1 MINPSAIGWID
12 KFFSKYSLQIQSLN
26 SSKDFYCRTRLT
38 GFIYGH
44 VIRIDSH
51 EELNIKGWTSEE
63 ISKVALLNSLN
74 SIFQLETKNYESTVF
89 IEKVLAFYDELNP
102 QGFSF
107 FKKLLP
113 SESNSQKLEKI
124 INERVQTNDNMVSKN
139 FSHIV
144 TNALLFVDV
153 LAFQHF
159 LRKGELAKNYI
170 QKIEEIILSLVS
182 LALMTKLH
190 KTHYDDLLIKL
201 FETSVRYTK
210 FSGARIDSLEKL
222 PLEILQTNLEKYYIM
237 DLAGMALWSDKALE
251 KGETEFLYKLGST
264 LSLEK
269 QYVEESL
276 TTIDAFITTYK
287 SEIPYF
293 NFSNP
298 IKHFYDQSTQAVVKL
313 IQRNKKRLQK
323 ELSESKEL
331 VVLLA
336 NSTHREL
343 EADEKKKMKKQL
355 LDICK
360 TIPSLTIFLLPGGSI
375 LLPILIKF
383 IPQILPSS
391 FNENLEN

>member
-74 SIFQLETKNYESTVF
+74 SIFQLETKNYESIVF

-210 FSGARIDSLEKL
+210 FSGTRIDSLEKL

>member
-210 FSGARIDSLEKL
+210 FSGTRIDSLEKL

>member
-74 SIFQLETKNYESTVF
+74 SIFQLETKNYESIVF

>member
-12 KFFSKYSLQIQSLN
+12 KFFSKYSLPIPSLN
-26 SSKDFYCRTRLT
+26 TSKDFYCRTRLT

-51 EELNIKGWTSEE
+51 EDLMIKGWTSEE

-74 SIFQLETKNYESTVF
+74 SIFQLETKNYDSTAF
-89 IEKVLAFYDELNP
+89 IEKILAFYNLLSP
-102 QGFSF
+102 QGFSI

-113 SESNSQKLEKI
+113 SESDSQKLEKI

-159 LRKGELAKNYI
+159 LRKGELSKNYI

-182 LALMTKLH
+182 LALMSKLH

-201 FETSVRYTK
+201 FESSVRYTK
-210 FSGARIDSLEKL
+210 FSGIRIDSLDKI
-222 PLEILQTNLEKYYIM
+222 PLEFLQTNLEKYYIM
-237 DLAGMALWSDKALE
+237 DLAGMALWSDKQLE
-251 KGETEFLYKLGST
+251 KEETAFLYELGRT

-269 QYVEESL
+269 SYILESL
-276 TTIDAFITTYK
+276 TAIDNFITIHK

-293 NFSNP
+293 NYSNP
-298 IKHFYDQSTQAVVKL
+298 IKHFYDQSTQAVINL
-313 IQRNKKRLQK
+313 IKRNKKRLQK

-336 NSTHREL
+336 YSTQREL
-343 EADEKKKMKKQL
+343 EAEEKKKMKKQL

-391 FNENLEN
+391 FNENLDN